1 MITGEMFDPITDTL
15 AKNHRVIVPD
25 LRGSG
30 KSRELPPPYTA
41 KQQAA
46 DLAQLFRYLEIE
58 STDVLGYSQGG
69 PVAEQLAV
77 DYPKLVHQLILSNTY
92 AHNTTTMSEKIEGNL
107 VPLFIRLFGIKRFAK
122 FIGSMGM
129 KQVPKERA
137 EWVINL
143 MAEQD
148 QKIMIAE
155 WEEAM
160 AFDGR
165 GRLSEIKCPTL
176 IIAGAKDD
184 AVPMHHAKMLNEGI
198 AGSKLVVIED
208 ADHTLI
214 WAHPD
219 ELLDAV
225 AKFLE

>member
-1 MITGEMFDPITDTL
+1 
-15 AKNHRVIVPD
+15 
-25 LRGSG
+25 
-30 KSRELPPPYTA
+30 
-41 KQQAA
+41 
-46 DLAQLFRYLEIE
+46 
-58 STDVLGYSQGG
+58 
-69 PVAEQLAV
+69 
-77 DYPKLVHQLILSNTY
+77 
-92 AHNTTTMSEKIEGNL
+92 
-107 VPLFIRLFGIKRFAK
+107 
-122 FIGSMGM
+122 M